1 MLLVRVGL
9 FSSVSL
15 DTAKR
20 TKESRCESSRRATV
34 ETLLNHTCAIDGEY
48 LPTLTRRRTDRG
60 RHPPRIARQG
70 QIHAPGAE
78 LSDGNSGGVRAGY
91 LAQRLFG
98 TSWY

>member
-1 MLLVRVGL
+1 M
-9 FSSVSL
+9 
-15 DTAKR
+15 
-20 TKESRCESSRRATV
+20 
-34 ETLLNHTCAIDGEY
+34 LLNHTCAVDGEY
-48 LPTLTRRRTDRG
+48 FADAEPGAEQIEDVI
-60 RHPPRIARQG
+60 PRIARQG